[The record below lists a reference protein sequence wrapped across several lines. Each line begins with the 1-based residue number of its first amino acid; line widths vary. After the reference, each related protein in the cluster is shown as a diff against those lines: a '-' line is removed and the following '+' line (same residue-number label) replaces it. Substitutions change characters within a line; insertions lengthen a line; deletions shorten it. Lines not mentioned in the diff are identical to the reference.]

1 MRLAGRK
8 AFVTGGSRGIG
19 RAIALELAKEGADV
33 AVTYLSQQSQAEEAV
48 ARVEEMGREA
58 IALQCDA
65 GESDQVRRAVAEAE
79 AALGGLDVLV
89 HNAGVQ
95 GRLCHA
101 SETTEAEFK
110 AVLDVNLFGAFYLAQ
125 AILPSMR
132 KRPRGDM
139 LFISSSGTKH
149 VRDIGLPYD
158 VAKKALE
165 VMAQQ
170 FATAF
175 SQWDIRVNV
184 VAPSMVDTEMTRQTL
199 RELADREAA
208 EAGPGAET
216 NVEFLKPPSAFPF
229 GRIVQ
234 AEEVGKACVFFC
246 SEDAGYISGQVL
258 YLDGGAEWT

>member
-8 AFVTGGSRGIG
+8 AFVTGGSRGVG
-19 RAIALELAKEGADV
+19 RAIALELAREGADT
-33 AVTYLSQQSQAEEAV
+33 AVTYLSRKTQAEETV
-48 ARVEEMGREA
+48 AQVEAMGRRGVA
-58 IALQCDA
+58 VQCDA
-65 GESDQVRRAVAEAE
+65 GDPDQVRRAVAQAE
-79 AALGGLDVLV
+79 SALGGLDILV

-95 GRLCHA
+95 GRLCHV
-101 SETTEAEFK
+101 SETTEEELK
-110 AVLDVNLFGAFYLAQ
+110 AVLDVNLFGAFYLMQ

-132 KRPRGDM
+132 KGPRGDM

-149 VRDIGLPYD
+149 RRDIGLPYD

-170 FATAF
+170 FAAGL
-175 SQWDIRVNV
+175 SQWGIRVNV
-184 VAPSMVDTEMTRQTL
+184 VAPSMVDTDMTRETL
-199 RELADREAA
+199 RELAEREAEA
-208 EAGPGAET
+208 AGPGAET
-216 NVEFLKPPSAFPF
+216 NLEFLKPASEFPF
-229 GRIVQ
+229 GRIVE

>member
-33 AVTYLSQQSQAEEAV
+33 AVTYLSQSAQAEETV
-48 ARVEEMGREA
+48 ASVENLGRRGVV
-58 IALQCDA
+58 LQCDA
-65 GESDQVRRAVAEAE
+65 GNSDQVRRAVAEAE
-79 AALGGLDVLV
+79 AALGDLDILV

-95 GRLCHA
+95 GRLCHV
-101 SETTEAEFK
+101 SETTEEELK
-110 AVLDVNLFGAFYLAQ
+110 AVLDVNLLGAFYLAQ
-125 AILPSMR
+125 AVLPSMR
-132 KRPRGDM
+132 RRPRGDM
-139 LFISSSGTKH
+139 LFVSSSGTKH

-170 FATAF
+170 FAAAF
-175 SQWDIRVNV
+175 SQWGVRVNV
-184 VAPSMVDTEMTRQTL
+184 VAPSMVDTEMTRRTL
-199 RELADREAA
+199 RELAEREAA

-216 NVEFLKPPSAFPF
+216 NLEFLKPPSEFPF

-234 AEEVGKACVFFC
+234 AEEVAKACVFFC
-246 SEDAGYISGQVL
+246 SDDAGYISGQVL